1 MLKLVLASA
10 VASLAIGGVALAWPP
25 ARRAPRSA

>member
-10 VASLAIGGVALAWPP
+10 VASFAIGGVALAWP
-25 ARRAPRSA
+25 ARAQRGN

>member
-10 VASLAIGGVALAWPP
+10 VAALAIGGVALAWP
-25 ARRAPRSA
+25 ARRAPRYA